1 MQEHWKTYRLLPR
14 PVPRHDVAVLS
25 LITIELPVRR
35 MVDMLLKVWTSKNV
49 FDDLAWISVPD
60 IIVCRLPFGGAS
72 CFRAGSLILEAG
84 ILPPNIANLDRVNLL
99 VEVSL
104 VDDRWRITMRNK
116 CGSPQFQQL
125 VNLSPRELGI
135 SKRELGEFETSP

>member
-1 MQEHWKTYRLLPR
+1 MPSSIR
-14 PVPRHDVAVLS
+14 
-25 LITIELPVRR
+25 
-35 MVDMLLKVWTSKNV
+35 
-49 FDDLAWISVPD
+49 
-60 IIVCRLPFGGAS
+60 GGAS

-84 ILPPNIANLDRVNLL
+84 ILPLNIANLDCVNLL